1 MIRDADLRVLIGRKV
16 PLLYVE
22 DWVIPAE
29 RIQERIRELQ
39 ETAPKQSKKYRIRP
53 HPGYA
58 GVR

>member
-39 ETAPKQSKKYRIRP
+39 ETAPKKSKKYRRQ
-53 HPGYA
+53 
-58 GVR
+58 VTT